1 MIRPASHRRGSIF
14 IVTMMVTVTLAGTV
28 LVLCRS
34 MRTEM
39 QASANLA
46 AAAQADSI
54 ERGAEQ
60 YVLAALT
67 EEGAVNV
74 TQLSEDQFAAIQVGD
89 GYFWI
94 LRPDYN
100 DPQLPVFG
108 LTGESDKLNINVAS
122 IDDLERLPN
131 MSADVADAIL
141 EWRGGDNS
149 SNGGGGVT
157 FSMGGAT
164 KDAPFETVEELLLV
178 SGMTRQYL
186 YGDGTAPPLGQQSSF
201 SGNSISSITEDPA
214 VSRGVYD
221 LLTIYSAEPNT
232 TADGQP
238 RVSLRDRSN
247 DGRQRL
253 LQVLASQLDASRA
266 SQILAQL
273 GRGRPSDVFDFANR
287 VQLTSQEI
295 DKIYD
300 FVTTTNDTMLR
311 GRININTAPRDVLL
325 TLDGLDSGDVDK
337 IIAMRPVQGSLTS
350 NSDPNSIG
358 WLWDALGTKAIGL
371 GSQITTRSYQFSAD
385 ILGVSGNGRA
395 FKRCRI
401 VVDMQ
406 SGTPQIVYRR
416 DITDR
421 GWPMEKQILAS
432 IRNGQGVMSNATGSG
447 MNGLRGSI

>member
-1 MIRPASHRRGSIF
+1 MTQRRGSIF

-60 YVLAALT
+60 YVLGVMT
-67 EEGAVNV
+67 DQGAVNV
-74 TQLSEDQFAAIQVGD
+74 TQLSEDQFAAIPVGD

-108 LTGESDKLNINVAS
+108 LAGESDKLNINTAS
-122 IDDLERLPN
+122 IDDIERLPN

-141 EWRGGDNS
+141 EWRGSDTQGDNA
-149 SNGGGGVT
+149 NAGGVT
-157 FSMGGAT
+157 FSMGGSM
-164 KDAPFETVEELLLV
+164 KSAPFETVEELLLV

-221 LLTIYSAEPNT
+221 MLTIYSAEPNT

-266 SQILAQL
+266 AQIIAQL

-300 FVTTTNDTMLR
+300 FVTTTSDTTLK
-311 GRININTAPRDVLL
+311 GKININTAPRDVLL

-337 IIAMRPVQGSLTS
+337 LIAMRPVQGSLTS
-350 NSDPNSIG
+350 NTDPNSIG
-358 WLWDALGTKAIGL
+358 WVWDAIGNKAVGL

-385 ILGVSGNGRA
+385 ILAVSGNGRA
-395 FKRCRI
+395 FKRCRV

-421 GWPMEKQILAS
+421 GWPMDRQILAS

>member
-178 SGMTRQYL
+178 SGMTR
-186 YGDGTAPPLGQQSSF
+186 
-201 SGNSISSITEDPA
+201 
-214 VSRGVYD
+214 R
-221 LLTIYSAEPNT
+221 
-232 TADGQP
+232 
-238 RVSLRDRSN
+238 
-247 DGRQRL
+247 
-253 LQVLASQLDASRA
+253 
-266 SQILAQL
+266 
-273 GRGRPSDVFDFANR
+273 
-287 VQLTSQEI
+287 
-295 DKIYD
+295 
-300 FVTTTNDTMLR
+300 TM
-311 GRININTAPRDVLL
+311 
-325 TLDGLDSGDVDK
+325 
-337 IIAMRPVQGSLTS
+337 
-350 NSDPNSIG
+350 
-358 WLWDALGTKAIGL
+358 
-371 GSQITTRSYQFSAD
+371 
-385 ILGVSGNGRA
+385 
-395 FKRCRI
+395 
-401 VVDMQ
+401 
-406 SGTPQIVYRR
+406 
-416 DITDR
+416 
-421 GWPMEKQILAS
+421 
-432 IRNGQGVMSNATGSG
+432 
-447 MNGLRGSI
+447 